1 MKRTL
6 VKALIFSVCLMIVYF
21 GLKVAAGIVA
31 TDRYA
36 PNILESYN
44 SIDKLQQTVEFG
56 STLNN
61 PVYMIS
67 EIIAVLLAGIAVYLL
82 VAFLKAKLKQH

>member
-6 VKALIFSVCLMIVYF
+6 AKSLIFSVCLMIVYF

-31 TDRYA
+31 TERYA

-44 SIDKLQQTVEFG
+44 SIDELQQTIEFG
-56 STLNN
+56 NTLNN
-61 PVYMIS
+61 PVFMIS
-67 EIIAVLLAGIAVYLL
+67 EVIAVLLAGIAVYLL
-82 VAFLKAKLKQH
+82 VAFLKAKLIQH